1 MKMMLIHRYGVR
13 YHGIGTQV
21 HHTMLSKPQTD
32 IYDTYSV
39 VISLQLPPLQATT
52 ESLASLPCEEDG
64 GLELKSRW
72 RVR

>member
-1 MKMMLIHRYGVR
+1 MMLNHRSWVQ
-13 YHGIGTQV
+13 YHGIGTQI
-21 HHTMLSKPQTD
+21 HHAMLSKPQTD

-64 GLELKSRW
+64 GPELKPRW
-72 RVR
+72 RDR

>member
-1 MKMMLIHRYGVR
+1 
-13 YHGIGTQV
+13 
-21 HHTMLSKPQTD
+21 MLSKPQTD
-32 IYDTYSV
+32 IYDTDSV
-39 VISLQLPPLQATT
+39 VISLQLPPLKATT